1 MIDIKQEELDKRF
14 VDGVLAVE
22 SLVGRMKVLN
32 ASQFDA
38 FCKTVHELLHEE
50 IGADR
55 LAAIQGKDEVRT

>member
-32 ASQFDA
+32 VSQFEE
-38 FCKTVHELLHEE
+38 FCKGVNDLLQEE

-55 LAAIQGKDEVRT
+55 IAAIQGKDEVRA